1 MWAWGEEWQTL
12 RDEGTGHEYFY
23 NEFTGESQWAE
34 NSNPGE
40 AEFRDDWELLYDA
53 ESGCSYWHNRETG
66 ESSWQAAPDSQ
77 EDWEL
82 LVDEATG
89 YEYWRNV
96 ETEFITAQ

>member
-1 MWAWGEEWQTL
+1 
-12 RDEGTGHEYFY
+12 
-23 NEFTGESQWAE
+23 SQWAE

-96 ETEFITAQ
+96 ETEQCEWCEYEVLE